1 MINSFLLEHYSLLE
15 EKHLNK
21 ENDKATST
29 NKYYN
34 KRQRM
39 YEEYKRRDQRRCR
52 WTCFLT

>member
-29 NKYYN
+29 NKHYN

-39 YEEYKRRDQRRCR
+39 YEEYK
-52 WTCFLT
+52 